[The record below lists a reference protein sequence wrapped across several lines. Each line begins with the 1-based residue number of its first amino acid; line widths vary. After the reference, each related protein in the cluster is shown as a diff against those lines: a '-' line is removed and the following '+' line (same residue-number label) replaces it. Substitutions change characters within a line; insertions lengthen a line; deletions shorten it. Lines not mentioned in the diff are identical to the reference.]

1 MKTKIFSMTLLALFL
16 ISAIQAQESSVGIKG
31 GLNLSTMSTDGNN
44 DENLKAGFHVGVF
57 NKIAL
62 SESFAIQPEVMYSS
76 KGLKISY
83 EDAAFVEGETK
94 FTLHYID
101 VPVKLVFNLSR
112 DFEFQFGP
120 YVGYL
125 MQAKITN
132 DGSLAGIPIES
143 DDEIDRDNF
152 KSLDYG
158 LTAGLGFDLDPLI
171 IGVNYNL
178 GLSKVADGDVAKML
192 LDDAKNNVIMLS
204 AGLKF

>member
-1 MKTKIFSMTLLALFL
+1 MKIKIFSMTLLALFL

-76 KGLKISY
+76 KGLKINY

>member
-76 KGLKISY
+76 KGLKINY
-83 EDAAFVEGETK
+83 EDAASVEGETK